1 MNKRH
6 RTRKR
11 RRVRPFLTPENE
23 AALVRWRHAAAL
35 LTDAPLGAVRES
47 KGVHFLRIRTGW
59 ELCSPDGKPC
69 AITFIKTP

>member
-1 MNKRH
+1 VNKRH

-11 RRVRPFLTPENE
+11 RRVRPSLTPGNE
-23 AALVRWRHAAAL
+23 AALARWRHAAAL
-35 LTDAPLGAVRES
+35 LTIRES
-47 KGVHFLRIRTGW
+47 RGVHFLRIPKGW